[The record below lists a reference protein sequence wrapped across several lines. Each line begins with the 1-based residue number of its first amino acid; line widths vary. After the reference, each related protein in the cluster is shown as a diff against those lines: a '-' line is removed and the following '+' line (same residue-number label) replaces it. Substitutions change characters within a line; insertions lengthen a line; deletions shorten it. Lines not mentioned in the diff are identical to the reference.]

1 MQHFLFILYIL
12 SDSLPDQGC
21 FSVCL
26 LSNPHHALIN
36 TFLIQTNT
44 LGLSKSKKIQRK
56 ICLTAAHVPELSALV
71 IYQTNTESGNSLTV
85 MMSSGTDRFGAL
97 SEGKDGRDRCRSPSL
112 WARTLAGKC
121 ASF

>member
-12 SDSLPDQGC
+12 SLKKNTLPDQGF

-26 LSNPHHALIN
+26 LSNPHYALIN
-36 TFLIQTNT
+36 TFLLQTNT

-85 MMSSGTDRFGAL
+85 MMSSGTDRLGAL
-97 SEGKDGRDRCRSPSL
+97 SEGKDG
-112 WARTLAGKC
+112 
-121 ASF
+121 